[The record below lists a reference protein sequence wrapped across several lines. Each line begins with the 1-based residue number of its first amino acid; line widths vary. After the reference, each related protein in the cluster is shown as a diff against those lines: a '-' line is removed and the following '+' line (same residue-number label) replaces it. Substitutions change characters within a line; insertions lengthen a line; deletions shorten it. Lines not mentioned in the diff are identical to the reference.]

1 MSTSDFD
8 GGSASGSARDAFD
21 QDDDLRALL
30 RSGDPAGALPPAD
43 PAALASLLEDIMSA
57 DLDVRPDAESPTPER
72 GRNPLTWLVA
82 AAAAV
87 VIAGAGA
94 FAVSGL
100 GGDDP
105 APPTAGPETTTA
117 PADTAPGTGADP
129 APAPAVNEPIA
140 GETTQLSVGP
150 VATKCAVP
158 TPALLAEYPQA
169 FQGQVAAV
177 DASNGKVTLTTT
189 DVFTGEIGETVEITA
204 APRLIGA
211 MIGAVK
217 FELGG
222 TYNVAVF
229 DGQVAMCGYS
239 GPAAGQTEELFRA
252 AFVR

>member
-1 MSTSDFD
+1 MSTSDND
-8 GGSASGSARDAFD
+8 SGSARDAFD

-30 RSGDPAGALPPAD
+30 RSGDPAGTLPPAD

-57 DLDVRPDAESPTPER
+57 DLDVRPDAESPTAER

-105 APPTAGPETTTA
+105 APPTAGPKTTTA
-117 PADTAPGTGADP
+117 PADTSPSTGGEP
-129 APAPAVNEPIA
+129 APSVNEPIA
-140 GETTQLSVGP
+140 GETTQLSVG
-150 VATKCAVP
+150 AQAGKCAVP
-158 TPALLAEYPQA
+158 TAALLAQYPQA
-169 FQGQVAAV
+169 FQGRVAAV
-177 DASNGKVTLTTT
+177 DQGNGKVTLTTT
-189 DVFTGEIGETVEITA
+189 DVFTGEIGETVEIVA

-217 FELGG
+217 FEVGG
-222 TYNVAVF
+222 TYNVAVY

-239 GPAAGQTEELFRA
+239 GPAAGQTEELFRE
-252 AFVR
+252 AFFR